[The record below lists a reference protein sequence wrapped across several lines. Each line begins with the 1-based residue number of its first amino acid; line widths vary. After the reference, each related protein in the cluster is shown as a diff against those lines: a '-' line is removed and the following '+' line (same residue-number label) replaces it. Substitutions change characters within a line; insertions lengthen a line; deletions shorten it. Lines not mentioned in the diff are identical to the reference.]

1 MDDYRQITV
10 RGNTLKGWRA
20 DWSLCPFNRRG
31 RARRCRARLAGGS
44 WRKVEGVEAAGD
56 YATPTQLCV
65 CSKLGWSWVRL
76 SWRVGI
82 CRTVACQE
90 LRAHPFPCQPRGG
103 AFWGRCGPVAGVL
116 GRGWARTVTLRL
128 ACLPAGLLRLQ
139 PGEVLAGPGAGLPKM
154 RSCLRARIT
163 STRMLLAPR
172 HARSGAREV
181 KHRLVELGT

>member
-1 MDDYRQITV
+1 VEILSKV
-10 RGNTLKGWRA
+10 GVPGW
-20 DWSLCPFNRRG
+20 DLDLCSRRE
-31 RARRCRARLAGGS
+31 RARRCRARHAGES
-44 WRKVEGVEAAGD
+44 WRKVEGVEAASA
-56 YATPTQLCV
+56 YATPTQLWV

-76 SWRVGI
+76 SWQVGI

-90 LRAHPFPCQPRGG
+90 LWAHPFPCPPCGG
-103 AFWGRCGPVAGVL
+103 AFWGRCGPMARAL

-128 ACLPAGLLRLQ
+128 ARLPAGLLRLQ

-154 RSCLRARIT
+154 GSCLRARIT

-181 KHRLVELGT
+181 RHRLG